1 MENKLTIFFNKRTGV
16 IKELCSG
23 EQTMDWFGD
32 EAQDFELIY
41 DFIIVE
47 FDQYILENYMSMKV
61 VDRELKAK
69 QEHIP
74 EKYQ

>member
-1 MENKLTIFFNKRTGV
+1 MENELTIFFNRRTGI

-23 EQTMDWFGD
+23 AQTMDWFGE